1 MVTRRVYDIISTI
14 KNAHQQ
20 LILVTQSYA
29 FSTRD
34 ESLKHLLRYF
44 VKHQESTL
52 ETIQGIT
59 MSPKLKQL
67 NIWMDLFPV
76 ELEQKLLDNLEQTHI
91 TSVEE
96 WIGCIFKFKSD
107 IAKLYKACASV
118 MTDPNMAEMFEKLAS
133 FEDKNFELIAARISE
148 YQQAS

>member
-1 MVTRRVYDIISTI
+1 MVTRRVYEIIATI
-14 KNAHQQ
+14 KNAHRQ

-29 FSTRD
+29 LSINN
-34 ESLKHLLRYF
+34 EGLKQLLKYF
-44 VKHQESTL
+44 VKHQESTI

-59 MSPKLKQL
+59 MSSKLKLL
-67 NIWMDLFPV
+67 NIWMDLFPL
-76 ELEQKLLDNLEQTHI
+76 ELEQKLLKNLEQSHI
-91 TSVEE
+91 TSLED
-96 WIGCIFKFKSD
+96 WIDCVFNFKAD

-133 FEDKNFELIAARISE
+133 FEDKNFELIATRISE